1 MRPKNRY
8 IILVAG
14 MVAQF
19 CAGTIYMWSVFR
31 QPVAAY
37 LNWELSAATLTSSI
51 MLPVYVLGIIFGGN
65 AQDRLGPRK
74 AMIGGSILIGG
85 GMIGTSFV
93 TSGAPWLVYITYG
106 IIGSFGVGTVYM
118 SSIASVQKWFPDRRG
133 FASGMIVSAFGL
145 SLVVF
150 APLAN
155 SMLGSLGVPAT
166 FRIFGTS
173 FLVVCIICALIIQ
186 NPPAEFLPKGYTPKQ
201 TVTEKRQYSPKE
213 MFKTKQYY
221 LLVGSMLFTLPA
233 YFILNP
239 VFLSLGAD
247 RGLSEALAIT
257 GVSLT
262 GISSASAR
270 LLVAWASDK
279 TGLKT
284 AMITIMVIMLVASL
298 AMTIAGGV
306 LFLVCI
312 ILISFVFGGASGLYA
327 AMTAESFGTKYGGM
341 NLGLVMLGYALAALI
356 FPLISNRLAASGSY
370 SASFV
375 LAAATCVIAIVLTI
389 FLKDPCKSISKD

>member
-1 MRPKNRY
+1 MNTKNRY
-8 IILVAG
+8 LVLVAG

-31 QPVAAY
+31 QPVATY

-51 MLPVYVLGIIFGGN
+51 MLPVYVLGIIFGGY

-74 AMIGGSILIGG
+74 AMFGGSILIGG

-93 TSGAPWLVYITYG
+93 TGAAPWLVYVTYG
-106 IIGSFGVGTVYM
+106 TIASFGVGTVYM

-155 SMLGSLGVPAT
+155 SMLSSLGVPST
-166 FRIFGTS
+166 FRIFGTC
-173 FLVVCIICALIIQ
+173 FLVVCVACAFVIQ
-186 NPPAEFLPKGYTPKQ
+186 NPPAGFAPKGFAPVQ
-201 TVTEKRQYSPKE
+201 AAAGKRQYSPGE

-247 RGLSEALAIT
+247 RGLSEALAVT

-306 LFLVCI
+306 MFLVCI

-341 NLGLVMLGYALAALI
+341 NLGLVMLGYATSALV
-356 FPLISNRLAASGSY
+356 FPLVSNRLAASGSY
-370 SASFV
+370 SASFI
-375 LAAATCVIAIVLTI
+375 LASATCVIAIVLTI
-389 FLKDPCKSISKD
+389 FLRRPGKEIV